1 MLNNKYV
8 YIEKLSQKGNYNTVD
23 KEEKKQTKKKE
34 REKKCSLKTNKQIYN
49 K

>member
-23 KEEKKQTKKKE
+23 KEEKKQTKKKRE
-34 REKKCSLKTNKQIYN
+34 REKMFTKNKQAKIQ
-49 K
+49 

>member
-23 KEEKKQTKKKE
+23 KGEKSKKKKE
-34 REKKCSLKTNKQIYN
+34 REIMFTKNKQAKIQ
-49 K
+49 

>member
-23 KEEKKQTKKKE
+23 KEKKQKEKE
-34 REKKCSLKTNKQIYN
+34 REREIMFTKNKQAKIQ
-49 K
+49 